1 MLVRQL
7 IDDVVKDAMKVNP
20 EASVTNANASYD
32 VEEVPSTPAESTNTS
47 ANPAP
52 PVPPATDN
60 SDGSGE
66 ELLKR
71 GITQEY
77 IDDAYKPRDG
87 GGFFERYKKHVPE
100 PVDESKSLGVARTM
114 GSIADAVGLIAQLWG
129 AGQGARMTERSPES
143 FATSQINDRADALRN
158 LYLQRLQR
166 YQAGLIDA
174 DSRDY
179 ITDMNE
185 DKEARRNIQA
195 IIQNIQAE
203 KLKKQLADDALKS
216 REAIAAENR
225 RVAAENNERN
235 RELAEKRIAE
245 TARHNKAMEGN
256 AAART
261 RAYVER
267 MKSGGGGTSKKG
279 KTKDGWKTFSV
290 GTTAE
295 DPLGV
300 SNGLGKKIRQF
311 ALSPSGVEGLASEA
325 LQDDVFMAV
334 SGNVRGQSRE
344 KVAQAYLDYLTASGE
359 TEKGVALAN
368 RYIDSLF
375 PGYSSIMSMGASGGS
390 VSAPSSGYDD
400 ESEVDEFDAYSIAD
414 DEDEMDETLSSLAL

>member
-1 MLVRQL
+1 MQVRQL
-7 IDDVVKDAMKVNP
+7 IDDVVKDAMKVKP
-20 EASVTNANASYD
+20 DASAANANASYE
-32 VEEVPSTPAESTNTS
+32 VEKDSPVPSGDSNSSADPAS
-47 ANPAP
+47 
-52 PVPPATDN
+52 PVLNATDN
-60 SDGSGE
+60 SDNIRE

-87 GGFFERYKKHVPE
+87 EGFFERYKKHVPE

-143 FATSQINDRADALRN
+143 FATSQINHRADALRN

-185 DKEARRNIQA
+185 SKEARRNIQS
-195 IIQNIQAE
+195 IIQNIKTE
-203 KLKKQLADDALKS
+203 KLRKQLADEALRS
-216 REAIAAENR
+216 RESIAAENR

-311 ALSPSGVEGLASEA
+311 ALSPAGVEGLASEA

-334 SGNVRGQSRE
+334 SGNVRGQSRD
-344 KVAQAYLDYLTASGE
+344 KIAQSYLDYLTASGD

-375 PGYSSIMSMGASGGS
+375 PGYSSIMSMGAAGSSGS
-390 VSAPSSGYDD
+390 LPSSSYDD

-414 DEDEMDETLSSLAL
+414 DEDEIDETLSSLAL

>member
-1 MLVRQL
+1 MQVRQL
-7 IDDVVKDAMKVNP
+7 IDDVVKDAMRAKP
-20 EASVTNANASYD
+20 DAPAANANASYEVED
-32 VEEVPSTPAESTNTS
+32 VSTPSLENSNAGIT
-47 ANPAP
+47 
-52 PVPPATDN
+52 PATPTPSAPD
-60 SDGSGE
+60 SSGGMRE

-77 IDDAYKPRDG
+77 VDNAYKPKAG
-87 GGFFERYKKHVPE
+87 EGFFERYKKHVPE
-100 PVDESKSLGVARTM
+100 PVDDSQNLGKARTI
-114 GSIADAVGLIAQLWG
+114 GAISDAVGLIAQLWG

-179 ITDMNE
+179 ITDINE
-185 DKEARRNIQA
+185 GKEARRNIQS

-203 KLKKQLADDALKS
+203 KLKKQLADDALRS
-216 REAIAAENR
+216 RESIAAENR
-225 RVAAENNERN
+225 RIATENNERN

-261 RAYVER
+261 KAYVDR
-267 MKSGGGGTSKKG
+267 MGKIGDTSKKG
-279 KTKDGWKTFSV
+279 KKKEGWKTFSV
-290 GTTAE
+290 GTTSD
-295 DPLGV
+295 DPLGL
-300 SNGLGKKIRQF
+300 SNGLGGKTRRF

-334 SGNVRGQSRE
+334 AGNIQGQKRE
-344 KVAQAYLDYLTASGE
+344 KIAQSYLDYLTSSGE
-359 TEKGVALAN
+359 TDKGVALAN
-368 RYIDSLF
+368 RYLDSLL
-375 PGYSSIMSMGASGGS
+375 PGYSSIMSMGASGD
-390 VSAPSSGYDD
+390 SSSPDSD
-400 ESEVDEFDAYSIAD
+400 ITDEFESYSI
-414 DEDEMDETLSSLAL
+414 DEDEDELDETLSSLAL

>member
-1 MLVRQL
+1 MQVRQL
-7 IDDVVKDAMKVNP
+7 IDDVVKDAMKAKP
-20 EASVTNANASYD
+20 DTPAANANASYEIED
-32 VEEVPSTPAESTNTS
+32 VSPSSLENINAGIAPAAPTPS
-47 ANPAP
+47 AP
-52 PVPPATDN
+52 D
-60 SDGSGE
+60 SSGGMRE

-77 IDDAYKPRDG
+77 IDNAYKPKAG
-87 GGFFERYKKHVPE
+87 EGFFERYKKHVPE
-100 PVDESKSLGVARTM
+100 PVDDSQNLGNARTM
-114 GSIADAVGLIAQLWG
+114 GAIADAVGLVAQLWG

-143 FATSQINDRADALRN
+143 FATKQINDRADALRN

-174 DSRDY
+174 EGRDY
-179 ITDMNE
+179 IADMNE
-185 DKEARRNIQA
+185 SKEARRSIQS

-203 KLKKQLADDALKS
+203 KLKKQLADETLRS
-216 REAIAAENR
+216 REIIASENR

-261 RAYVER
+261 KAYVER
-267 MKSGGGGTSKKG
+267 MKSGSSSKKG
-279 KTKDGWKTFSV
+279 KKKAGWPVFSV
-290 GTTAE
+290 GTTAD

-300 SNGLGKKIRQF
+300 SNGLGRKTRRF

-325 LQDDVFMAV
+325 LQDEVFMAV
-334 SGNVRGQSRE
+334 AGNIQGQKRE
-344 KVAQAYLDYLTASGE
+344 KIAQAYLDYLTSSGE
-359 TEKGVALAN
+359 TGKGVALAN
-368 RYIDSLF
+368 RYLDSLL

-390 VSAPSSGYDD
+390 ESASSSIYDD
-400 ESEVDEFDAYSIAD
+400 ENEVDEFDEYSLD
-414 DEDEMDETLSSLAL
+414 DDNELDETISSLAL